1 MLWVD
6 GYCSVFPHI
15 WGQPNQGGQG
25 QTTVVDDEE
34 ELYCCPVS
42 DVSELYK
49 QLSSKKYREIKRHQI
64 QYDAIMNCVIP
75 FND

>member
-1 MLWVD
+1 M
-6 GYCSVFPHI
+6 GGSVI
-15 WGQPNQGGQG
+15 
-25 QTTVVDDEE
+25 VVYHDN
-34 ELYCCPVS
+34 LSLIPKLTLKPVKNVSKGSVVGRWLFVS